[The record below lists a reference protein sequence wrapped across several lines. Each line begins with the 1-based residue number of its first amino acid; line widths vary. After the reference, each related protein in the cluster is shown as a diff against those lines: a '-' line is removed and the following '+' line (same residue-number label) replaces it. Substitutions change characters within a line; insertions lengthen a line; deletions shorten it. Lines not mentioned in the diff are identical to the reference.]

1 MRHREIT
8 VTQPTFHPSCCV
20 SCGAVENT
28 GKAFFIDL
36 GFDINFLYDA
46 LPDGTVYLCSEC
58 MLTYVRKFMEII
70 EEQARTLEDVTFG
83 GTRTDPIFDGY
94 RETIDAYERAVE
106 SHDNSSQSEP
116 SALTA
121 SFGG

>member
-1 MRHREIT
+1 MRHREVI
-8 VTQPTFHPSCCV
+8 VTAPIQHPSCCV
-20 SCGAVENT
+20 SCGAVENS
-28 GKAFFIDL
+28 GRFFVDL

-58 MLTYVRKFMEII
+58 MMTYVRKFMEII

-83 GTRTDPIFDGY
+83 GTRTNPIFDGY
-94 RETIDAYERAVE
+94 RETVDRYEYAVNE
-106 SHDNSSQSEP
+106 YDSSSEP
-116 SALTA
+116 EPASLTA